1 MKKNVNILITS
12 ILLLS
17 ALAACSQPVVVSE
30 PTTVQQ
36 VVDGASAD
44 AVEVE
49 QTTLEPVEQEN
60 AAEADSEP
68 PAEDAPVAGTAY
80 QLSAQQYSPPSNAF
94 SLNLPEGW
102 NCSETGQYR
111 VDCYNADNTAL
122 MSVRA
127 IGTGY
132 ELLQEH
138 FLSMV
143 MAELVTTYGEVKA
156 YTEVSKTELEGTLIN
171 EATWREGEVYWQG
184 LDRYVREGPAV
195 YCLRFAAVQQNFE
208 GYRTLFEE
216 VVQKA
221 ALNSSVMS
229 NALMYAPRR
238 EYEFRDMYLNIQ
250 VPTSWTRFVDIASLE
265 RTTVEGFL
273 SPDQRASVQVVIFAK
288 GSVINQDTKSAKTLE
303 IMHDLYGWDMRVDV
317 DKAYQDGREYLEW
330 YSKMKGISGRT
341 YFDTVGTSLYI
352 FSVIW
357 DDDAKYLYDDILQE
371 VLDSFALE

>member
-1 MKKNVNILITS
+1 
-12 ILLLS
+12 
-17 ALAACSQPVVVSE
+17 
-30 PTTVQQ
+30 
-36 VVDGASAD
+36 
-44 AVEVE
+44 
-49 QTTLEPVEQEN
+49 
-60 AAEADSEP
+60 
-68 PAEDAPVAGTAY
+68 
-80 QLSAQQYSPPSNAF
+80 
-94 SLNLPEGW
+94 
-102 NCSETGQYR
+102 
-111 VDCYNADNTAL
+111 
-122 MSVRA
+122 
-127 IGTGY
+127 
-132 ELLQEH
+132 
-138 FLSMV
+138 
-143 MAELVTTYGEVKA
+143 
-156 YTEVSKTELEGTLIN
+156 
-171 EATWREGEVYWQG
+171 
-184 LDRYVREGPAV
+184 
-195 YCLRFAAVQQNFE
+195 
-208 GYRTLFEE
+208 
-216 VVQKA
+216 
-221 ALNSSVMS
+221 MS

-303 IMHDLYGWDMRVDV
+303 IMHDLYGWDIRVDV

>member
-1 MKKNVNILITS
+1 M
-12 ILLLS
+12 
-17 ALAACSQPVVVSE
+17 AACSQPVVVSE

-49 QTTLEPVEQEN
+49 QPTLEPVEQEN

-156 YTEVSKTELEGTLIN
+156 YTEVSKTELEGTRLSTKPPGGKGRYIG
-171 EATWREGEVYWQG
+171 RG
-184 LDRYVREGPAV
+184 LTVMCVKVRLCIACALPL
-195 YCLRFAAVQQNFE
+195 CSRILRAIA
-208 GYRTLFEE
+208 RSL
-216 VVQKA
+216 KK
-221 ALNSSVMS
+221 LS
-229 NALMYAPRR
+229 RR
-238 EYEFRDMYLNIQ
+238 Q
-250 VPTSWTRFVDIASLE
+250 P
-265 RTTVEGFL
+265 
-273 SPDQRASVQVVIFAK
+273 
-288 GSVINQDTKSAKTLE
+288 
-303 IMHDLYGWDMRVDV
+303 
-317 DKAYQDGREYLEW
+317 
-330 YSKMKGISGRT
+330 
-341 YFDTVGTSLYI
+341 
-352 FSVIW
+352 
-357 DDDAKYLYDDILQE
+357 
-371 VLDSFALE
+371 